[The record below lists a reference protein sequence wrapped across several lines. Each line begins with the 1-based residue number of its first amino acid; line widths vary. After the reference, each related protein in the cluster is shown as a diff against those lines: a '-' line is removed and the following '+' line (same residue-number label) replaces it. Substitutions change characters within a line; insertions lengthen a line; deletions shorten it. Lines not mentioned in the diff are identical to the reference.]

1 MTHID
6 LEDIKKFSKKYNS
19 NPNNKIIENAIIN
32 NGLEKTCLNR
42 QILIENQP
50 IYNIELPESKRL
62 DQESSRK
69 CWIYAGINMIKK
81 NIADNLKVDVTKIDL
96 SDNYIA
102 FFDKLEKANNF
113 YEILIHI
120 EDTSFE
126 NLNQLNLFKYPVV
139 EGGYWEGFYTIINKY
154 GIVPL
159 AYMPNTISSMASTAM
174 EELYTEKVKKDALE
188 IIEMKEK
195 NTNI

>member
-1 MTHID
+1 MKTNKGEKFMTHID

-69 CWIYAGINMIKK
+69 C
-81 NIADNLKVDVTKIDL
+81 
-96 SDNYIA
+96 
-102 FFDKLEKANNF
+102 
-113 YEILIHI
+113 
-120 EDTSFE
+120 
-126 NLNQLNLFKYPVV
+126 
-139 EGGYWEGFYTIINKY
+139 
-154 GIVPL
+154 
-159 AYMPNTISSMASTAM
+159 
-174 EELYTEKVKKDALE
+174 
-188 IIEMKEK
+188 
-195 NTNI
+195 